1 VAVTRYEQ
9 VSLFPSNKPRAGRL
23 TDQEHYIPARRL
35 AESPLVGITFMLM
48 ATMVMFP
55 TMNASVKYLAAEGY
69 PYGQIVWARYFG
81 HLVFMVVA
89 FMPMRGWQLFRT
101 ERPVIQGVRSFLLFA
116 CTALYFFAIQHI
128 DLTVAAS
135 ISFTSPI
142 LVTAL
147 SVPFLGEKVGIRRW
161 LAVTVGFAG
170 AMIIIRPGGEGFH
183 WAMLLVVLNT
193 VCYAFYQLL
202 TRKIASNDNPETT
215 ITLTAVFGAIA
226 ASFFL
231 LNGMMMP
238 VSALHWA
245 IFIGMGALGGFG
257 HYMVVKAFQYT
268 EASVVSPFS
277 YGQLVG
283 ATFFSFVLFDTFP
296 DQWTW
301 IGAAI
306 VVASGL
312 YIASREQKKR

>member
-1 VAVTRYEQ
+1 MARSPVVGIGFMLLAVT
-9 VSLFPSNKPRAGRL
+9 
-23 TDQEHYIPARRL
+23 
-35 AESPLVGITFMLM
+35 
-48 ATMVMFP
+48 VMFP

-81 HLVFMVVA
+81 HLVFMIVA
-89 FMPMRGWQLFRT
+89 FMPMHGWGLFRT
-101 ERPVIQGVRSFLLFA
+101 EKPVSQGIRSFLLFA
-116 CTALYFFAIQHI
+116 CTALYFYAIQFV

-147 SVPFLGEKVGIRRW
+147 SVPFLGEKVGFRRW
-161 LAVTVGFAG
+161 MAVIVGFAG
-170 AMIIIRPGGEGFH
+170 AMIIIRPGGTAFH
-183 WAMLLVVLNT
+183 WAILLIVANT
-193 VCYAFYQLL
+193 VSYAFYQLL
-202 TRKIASNDNPETT
+202 TRKLASNDNPETT
-215 ITLTAVFGAIA
+215 ITLTAVFGAIVS
-226 ASFFL
+226 SFFL
-231 LNGMMMP
+231 IYGVEMPRNG
-238 VSALHWA
+238 LHWLM
-245 IFIGMGALGGFG
+245 FIGLGALGGFG

-268 EASVVSPFS
+268 EASVVAPFS

-296 DQWTW
+296 DKWVW

-312 YIASREQKKR
+312 YIASREQKRR

>member
-1 VAVTRYEQ
+1 MRDRST
-9 VSLFPSNKPRAGRL
+9 FL
-23 TDQEHYIPARRL
+23 TAQPHMFSRRSVI
-35 AESPLVGITFMLM
+35 ESPLLGIGFMLL
-48 ATMVMFP
+48 AVTFMFP

-69 PYGQIVWARYFG
+69 PYGQLVWARYFG
-81 HLVFMVVA
+81 HLVFMVIA
-89 FMPMRGWQLFRT
+89 FMPLHGWALFKT

-116 CTALYFFAIQHI
+116 CTALYFYAIQFI

-147 SVPFLGEKVGIRRW
+147 SAPILAEKVGIRRW
-161 LAVTVGFAG
+161 MAVIVGFAG
-170 AMIIIRPGGEGFH
+170 AMIIIRPGGSAFH
-183 WAMLLVVLNT
+183 WAMLLVIANT
-193 VCYAFYQLL
+193 VSYAFYQLL

-226 ASFFL
+226 ATFFL
-231 LNGMMMP
+231 IDGMEMP
-238 VSALHWA
+238 RNTLHWG
-245 IFIGMGALGGFG
+245 IFLAMGALGGFG
-257 HYMVVKAFQYT
+257 HYLVVKAFQYT
-268 EASVVSPFS
+268 EASVVAPFS
-277 YGQLVG
+277 YGQLIG

-306 VVASGL
+306 VVGSGL
-312 YIASREQKKR
+312 YIASRENMKRTALSD